1 MSPSPRIP
9 SSLLA
14 APAALFLFACRGPA
28 PPEGGEPLAVRPP
41 AQGAPSETQE
51 APPPAPPGETPA
63 ALLTRRAEEQT
74 VEAQRRSVLIERH
87 LNLARELRGQGRLE
101 DAEREAAAA
110 LDVDPDHRE
119 ARELLAEIG
128 ALLGKRGGEVRT
140 IQKELEE
147 QWELKLQALRAEAAE
162 ALERG
167 RAALEAKEFD
177 RAIEEFSLVLQHVK
191 WAPTGLQGTDLEAG
205 ARAGLEEAR
214 GRKQQEEERVQR
226 DRERETFE
234 KLKEEESRER
244 TRRQALLQTILARG
258 IQAFESGRYRE
269 AVETADRALAEDPR
283 NPRAKELR
291 EAAFKASL
299 DQGRRDYIA
308 SKREEFRRWR
318 EDLLEARIPY
328 ADLLTLPDPEFW
340 AEISRLRSNRAAEGF
355 AAAEPEDARKLRELL
370 RTTKLPSLQVKDET
384 NLGSVVGFVRTI
396 TGLPIVVDP
405 AAIQKIDQAGVT
417 FQLDIQHPISAGHAL
432 DLIYEYAGGEVTHVY
447 RHDAI
452 LVTTKEKAKGTP
464 VVRNHDI
471 QDLVFG
477 LTTFLGPKIGDIRL
491 PGGAQQEEGGGIFGG
506 VGEVAPI
513 VNADQLIAVIKESLA
528 PGTWEGE
535 GHSID
540 ALNGNLIVV
549 HDLDVQQQVAKF
561 LQDLRTFTASL
572 VTVEAK
578 FLTVS
583 ENFLQEIGVDFRGLG
598 GEAGTLANLD
608 DVTNGLEDNSS
619 LALDNLGPGLAT
631 GAGTNPSSGLFFN
644 EGGDSEF
651 RARTENFF
659 ETNLGSTLSN
669 RGGATFAFTL
679 LDDAQLSLVFRAVEK
694 AANLQIVNSQIL
706 SVHNTQRAYL
716 TVVNQTSY
724 IQDFDVEVAQAAFIA
739 DPQINVIPDGVVL
752 EVTPTIHHDRK
763 YLTLELQ
770 PTVATLLRP
779 IPTFTTS
786 LAALS
791 IPVTFQIPELR
802 VQSAATTVVIPDGGS
817 VLIGGLK
824 QILNKE
830 RRASVPIL
838 ERIPLISALFK
849 KEGVSDENQSLSVLI
864 RAWIMDVKE
873 EAKKI
878 AAR

>member
-1 MSPSPRIP
+1 MSPSPRM
-9 SSLLA
+9 SSSRAALLA
-14 APAALFLFACRGPA
+14 ASLLFACRGGPTPETAEPTPGEPGPVAEASPPQEPA
-28 PPEGGEPLAVRPP
+28 PP
-41 AQGAPSETQE
+41 APQQ
-51 APPPAPPGETPA
+51 TPTE
-63 ALLTRRAEEQT
+63 LLERRAQERT
-74 VEAQRRSVLIERH
+74 IEAQRRTVLIERH
-87 LNLARELRGQGRLE
+87 LSLARDLRSQGRLE
-101 DAEREAAAA
+101 EAERSAAAA
-110 LDVDPDHRE
+110 LEVDPDHRE
-119 ARELLAEIG
+119 ARELLEEIG
-128 ALLGKRGGEVRT
+128 ALLGKRGAEIRT
-140 IQKELEE
+140 VQKELEE
-147 QWELKLQALRAEAAE
+147 QWDLKLQALRAEATE

-167 RAALEAKEFD
+167 RAALAAKEFD
-177 RAIEEFSLVLQHVK
+177 RSIEEFSLVLQHVK
-191 WAPTGLQGTDLEAG
+191 WAPTGLAGTEIEAG
-205 ARAGLEEAR
+205 AREGLEEAR
-214 GRKQQEEERVQR
+214 GRKQEEEDRVRR

-234 KLKEEESRER
+234 RLQAEESRER
-244 TRRQALLQTILARG
+244 TRRQALFDTILARG
-258 IQAFESGRYRE
+258 IQAFEAGRYRE
-269 AVETADRALAEDPR
+269 SVEAADRALREDPR

-299 DQGRRDYIA
+299 DQGRRDYVA
-308 SKREEFRRWR
+308 AKREHFRRWR

-328 ADLLTLPDPEFW
+328 ADLLTLPDEEFW
-340 AEISRLRSNRAAEGF
+340 EEISRKRADRAVAGI
-355 AAAEPEDARKLRELL
+355 ASAEPEDSRRLRDLL
-370 RTTKLPSLQVKDET
+370 RTTRLPSLQVKDET
-384 NLGSVVGFVRTI
+384 NLGAVVGFVRTI

-405 AAIQKIDQAGVT
+405 AAVAKVDEASVT

-432 DLIYEYAGGEVTHVY
+432 DLIYEYAGGEITHVFK
-447 RHDAI
+447 HDAI

-477 LTTFLGPKIGDIRL
+477 LTTFFGPKIGDIRL
-491 PGGAQQEEGGGIFGG
+491 PGAAADEEQGGFFGG
-506 VGEVAPI
+506 AGEAAPI
-513 VNADQLIAVIKESLA
+513 VNAEQLITVIKESLA
-528 PGTWEGE
+528 PGTWEGD

-549 HDLDVQQQVAKF
+549 HDLEVQGQVAQF

-598 GEAGTLANLD
+598 GETGTLANLD
-608 DVTNGLEDNSS
+608 DVTNGLEDMAS
-619 LALDNLGPGLAT
+619 LGLDNNGTGLST
-631 GAGTNPSSGLFFN
+631 GAGNNPSSGVFFN

-651 RARTENFF
+651 RGRTENFF
-659 ETNLGSTLSN
+659 ETPLGRTLNN
-669 RGGATFAFTL
+669 RGGLSFQFTL
-679 LDDAQLSLVFRAVEK
+679 LDDAQISLIFRAVEK
-694 AANLQIVNSQIL
+694 TANFQLVNSQIL

-716 TVVNQTSY
+716 TVINQTSY
-724 IQDFDVEVAQAAFIA
+724 IQDFDVEVAQLAFIA

-786 LAALS
+786 LSGLS

-824 QILNKE
+824 QVHNVE
-830 RRASVPIL
+830 RRASTPIL
-838 ERIPLISALFK
+838 ERIPLISAFFK
-849 KEGVSDENQSLSVLI
+849 KEGVSDENQTLSVLI

-878 AAR
+878 ARK